1 MRRCHYSKGWENT
14 DADGMPESG
23 TDKNGAAVYVCGS
36 CGCPMTLV
44 RKKT

>member
-1 MRRCHYSKGWENT
+1 MRRCHYSKGLEST
-14 DADGMPESG
+14 DADGMRESG
-23 TDKNGAAVYVCGS
+23 TDKNGVAVYVCAS